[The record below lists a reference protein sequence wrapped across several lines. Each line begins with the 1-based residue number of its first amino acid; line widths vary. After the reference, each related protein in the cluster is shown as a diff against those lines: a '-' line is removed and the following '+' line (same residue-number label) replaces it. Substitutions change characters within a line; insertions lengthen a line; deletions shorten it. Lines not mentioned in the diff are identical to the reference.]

1 MNLPFIASLVAF
13 IRQHLLAL
21 AAVLLVILA
30 AVGGFSGWRY
40 YQFRQTAEFA
50 FAQIK
55 DALHPAKPT
64 ELAQCINFDAI
75 SLPLAK
81 AIAEHYPFLKKGPN
95 QLRDLSDMV
104 QVGLLKQAR
113 VKEEPV
119 KEETDELVRLRT
131 PLYVLPPNFFTQFFT
146 TMTLQNPTENTA
158 LIAAQIRHPVLNKQF
173 SVLLRMDKTP
183 EGWKLDDIVNAEE
196 LVRQFREFQMERMV
210 AQRQLLLDKS
220 AKIKKRME
228 DTLPLKACTASAGL
242 ISDGKTLLVVV
253 DVQSKNIST
262 IPVNNVDLSVKILAP
277 DGTELM
283 QRFLN
288 AVQPTFPGDTF
299 ERRWTIEVDG
309 TSPLGKSIVAARKL
323 TCEASWKTLGLANG
337 EILHF
342 VIAPDLLEEFQ

>member
-1 MNLPFIASLVAF
+1 MNLPFIAPLVAF

-30 AVGGFSGWRY
+30 AVGGYSGLRY
-40 YQFRQTAEFA
+40 YQYRQTAEFA
-50 FAQIK
+50 FVQIK

-64 ELAQCINFDAI
+64 ELAQRINFDAI

-81 AIAEHYPFLKKGPN
+81 AVAEHYPFLKKGPN
-95 QLRDLSDMV
+95 QLRDLSDMI

-119 KEETDELVRLRT
+119 KEETDELARLKT

-173 SVLLRMDKTP
+173 SLLLRMDKTP
-183 EGWKLDDIVNAEE
+183 EGWKLDDMVNAEE
-196 LVRQFREFQMERMV
+196 LVRQYREFQMERMV
-210 AQRQLLLDKS
+210 AQRQLLLDKN

-228 DTLPLKACTASAGL
+228 DTLPLKTCTASAGL

-253 DVQSKNIST
+253 NVQSKNIST
-262 IPVNNVDLSVKILAP
+262 IPVNNMIFRSK
-277 DGTELM
+277 
-283 QRFLN
+283 FL
-288 AVQPTFPGDTF
+288 
-299 ERRWTIEVDG
+299 RRT
-309 TSPLGKSIVAARKL
+309 AR
-323 TCEASWKTLGLANG
+323 S
-337 EILHF
+337 
-342 VIAPDLLEEFQ
+342 